1 MFDSH
6 SWPRNP
12 LSLREIVEVADLFL
26 VFAQSISN
34 PNALVLLTGNV
45 GTVLSAMK
53 SGVRKTLDPSSS
65 PEDHE
70 LCGKIALI
78 FTEHGKLWERLE
90 NAEKARSSFNKAEK
104 WSAMCSVSTT
114 LTARQTQ
121 PGGSSKIKVGP
132 KFASLPPEIFIRDV
146 CVRQSKPKLPASDA
160 RMSST
165 PQLVYCLALLSNNI
179 PSSPHAETAM
189 DETLDELERSWLQ
202 TIAEDTD
209 EHSRFRS
216 LAGKLIAEFMD
227 DDMKEPAAVVEVVS
241 LAPVLT
247 QTNYRKLLNH
257 FIVSFEQAKL
267 LEFGLLDGIAQLIQ
281 NAQGG
286 HLLPADL

>member
-6 SWPRNP
+6 SWPRHP
-12 LSLREIVEVADLFL
+12 LSLREIIEVADLFL
-26 VFAQSISN
+26 TFAQSTSN
-34 PNALVLLTGNV
+34 PNALVLLTGNI
-45 GTVLSAMK
+45 GTVLSSMK
-53 SGVRKTLDPSSS
+53 RGVRKTVDPSLS
-65 PEDHE
+65 PEHHE
-70 LCGKIALI
+70 LCRKVALI

-90 NAEKARSSFNKAEK
+90 NAEKARNSFAKAEK
-104 WSAMCSVSTT
+104 WSAMCNLST
-114 LTARQTQ
+114 LTPRPTQ
-121 PGGSSKIKVGP
+121 PGGSNNNKVGP

-160 RMSST
+160 RLNST
-165 PQLVYCLALLSNNI
+165 LQLVYCLTLLSNNI
-179 PSSPHAETAM
+179 PSSPDAVTAM

-209 EHSRFRS
+209 EQSRFRS

-267 LEFGLLDGIAQLIQ
+267 LEFGLLDGVAQLIQ